1 MATSK
6 QTIST
11 NVSFAP
17 AAAQIVAA
25 QRAADKAQEKA
36 GKTVEKVMLFFLD
49 QCKNLPRN
57 KEGCD
62 VIGKAMAAELKPEGV
77 LGKAIKEGVGLKRE
91 SLKQYVTSA
100 KIAHFKNIPWKA
112 GLFNEKLPYNP
123 DGTLKA
129 APAKESSNSVEPAKA
144 AGKVQTTTMKDLEQ
158 TIRKA
163 IEQARLLNQR
173 ELANLIGALAA
184 DRLDG
189 FKFESKSE

>member
-17 AAAQIVAA
+17 AALQIVAA
-25 QRAADKAQEKA
+25 HRVAAKATEKL
-36 GKTVEKVMLFFLD
+36 GKTVQKIMIGFLD
-49 QCKNLPRN
+49 QCGDIPRT
-57 KEGCD
+57 KDGCD
-62 VIGKAMAAELKPEGV
+62 QIGKAMRIELKDDGI
-77 LGKAIKEGVGLKRE
+77 LGKALKDNIGLKLT
-91 SLKQYVTSA
+91 SVKNYVTSA
-100 KIAHFKNIPWKA
+100 MIAHYYGVEWKA
-112 GLFNEKLPYNP
+112 GLFNDGLPWNK
-123 DGTLKA
+123 DGTAKA
-129 APAKESSNSVEPAKA
+129 PKADAKADAKAPAKA